1 MHFQVVPSF
10 CAAAPSRCPLPAH
23 PPARARAETHKLLS
37 VGLACAW
44 ACAFALPDA
53 RAQSLPDPALL
64 MQEQLRRIESGA
76 PTLTAPPRAELP
88 AAIRSQAPE
97 GASTARIHEIQF
109 SRSELLSADELR
121 ALAQPYVGR
130 TLTSMD
136 LQQLLDGIAALYQSR
151 NVLTAVGVL
160 PQQDLQS
167 GLLRVLLVEGRLGDV
182 TVKAEAP
189 LAPDWVKAWFNLPAG
204 EVIGSEPLRK
214 RLVLFNLASDH
225 QAQAQFVPGARFGVS
240 DLAVE
245 VVEQKPLQTW
255 AMVDTYSGQA
265 KGKHST
271 ALGLRWAPATS
282 RGGRLDAAVL
292 GNATGHTLTSSFSM
306 PLGVDGWRAGVNAA
320 LSRSDIRLPA
330 GDGSPDLVLQG
341 SSQSI
346 GAELEHTWVLRAP
359 WLLTSSM
366 SLGSLSSRTDLAGVT
381 LVESELDKLAVSVR
395 LSHETATSK
404 AHLRTSLVTARSAG
418 ASHGYL
424 DMGAQWRQAIDARG
438 LWQFRASGLLRT
450 NDRGLPGSSDAFS
463 LGGQDSL
470 RGFDANTVMGS
481 SGHALQLELRRLLL
495 NSGYRRLEGFGFLD
509 TGRARTV
516 GMAQAAASVGMG
528 IQAQLS
534 EVVGLDLTLSRQTHG
549 LQTDRNRANLRLVAA
564 W

>member
-1 MHFQVVPSF
+1 MHFQVALFVRV
-10 CAAAPSRCPLPAH
+10 AAPRRSPLTTH
-23 PPARARAETHKLLS
+23 IARARAETHKLLS

-44 ACAFALPDA
+44 ACAFAPPA
-53 RAQSLPDPALL
+53 AQAQSLPNPALL

-76 PTLTAPPRAELP
+76 STLNAPPQAELP
-88 AAIRSQAPE
+88 SVTRSQAPE
-97 GASTARIHEIQF
+97 GASTARIQEIQF
-109 SRSELLSADELR
+109 SRSEMLRADELR

-130 TLTSMD
+130 ALTTTD
-136 LQQLLDGIAALYQSR
+136 LQQLLDAIAALYQSR

-182 TVKAEAP
+182 TVKADP
-189 LAPDWVKAWFNLPAG
+189 TLAQEWVKAWFALPAG

-245 VVEQKPLQTW
+245 VVEQTPLQTW
-255 AMVDTYSGQA
+255 AMVDTYPGDT
-265 KGKHST
+265 KGKHSM
-271 ALGLRWAPATS
+271 ALGLRWAPVTA

-292 GNATGHTLTSSFSM
+292 GNAKGGTLTSSYSM
-306 PLGVDGWRAGVNAA
+306 PIGVDGWRAGLNAA
-320 LSRSDIRLPA
+320 LSRSDILLPA

-346 GAELEHTWVLRAP
+346 GAELEHTWVLGAP
-359 WLLTSSM
+359 WLLTSSV
-366 SLGSLSSRTDLAGVT
+366 SLGSLSSKTDLDGIT
-381 LVESELDKLAVSVR
+381 LVENELDKLAVSVR

-404 AHLRTSLVTARSAG
+404 AHLRTSLVTARSGG

-424 DMGAQWRQAIDARG
+424 DLSAQWRQAIDARG
-438 LWQFRASGLLRT
+438 LWQFRTSGLLRT
-450 NDRGLPGSSDAFS
+450 NDRGSPGSSDAFS

-481 SGHALQLELRRLLL
+481 SGRAVQLELRRQLL
-495 NSGYRRLEGFGFLD
+495 NTGNRRLEGFAFLD
-509 TGRARTV
+509 TGRARTA
-516 GMAQAAASVGMG
+516 GKAQAAASVGLG
-528 IQAQLS
+528 IQAQLN
-534 EVVGLDLTLSRQTHG
+534 EVVGIDLTLSRQTQG
-549 LQTDRNRANLRLVAA
+549 LQAERHRANLRLVAA

>member
-1 MHFQVVPSF
+1 MHFQV
-10 CAAAPSRCPLPAH
+10 APSAHAASPARCPLPAH
-23 PPARARAETHKLLS
+23 IPRARASTHKLLS

-76 PTLTAPPRAELP
+76 STLTAPPQAELP
-88 AAIRSQAPE
+88 SATRSQAPE
-97 GASTARIHEIQF
+97 GASTARIQEIQF
-109 SRSELLSADELR
+109 SRSELLNADELR

-130 TLTSMD
+130 SLSTTD
-136 LQQLLDGIAALYQSR
+136 LQQLLDEVAALYESK

-167 GLLRVLLVEGRLGDV
+167 GLLRVLLVEGRLGEV
-182 TVKAEAP
+182 IVKADAP
-189 LAPDWVKAWFNLPAG
+189 LAPDWVKAWFTLPAG

-225 QAQAQFVPGARFGVS
+225 QAQAQFVPGVRFGVS

-245 VVEQKPLQTW
+245 VIEQEKLQTW
-255 AMVDTYSGQA
+255 AMVDTYPGQDE
-265 KGKHST
+265 GGHSL
-271 ALGLRWAPATS
+271 ALGLRWAPVSA

-292 GNATGHTLTSSFSM
+292 GTADGRTLTGSFSM
-306 PLGVDGWRAGVNAA
+306 PIGVEGWRAGVNAA

-330 GDGSPDLVLQG
+330 GNTGPDLVLQG
-341 SSQSI
+341 SSQSV
-346 GAELEHTWVLRAP
+346 GAELEHTWVLAAP
-359 WLLTSSM
+359 WLLTSSV
-366 SLGSLSSRTDLAGVT
+366 SLGSLSSKTDLDGVT
-381 LVESELDKLAVSVR
+381 LVENELDKLAVSIR

-424 DMGAQWRQAIDARG
+424 DMSGQWRQAIDARG
-438 LWQFRASGLLRT
+438 LWHFRAVGLLRT
-450 NDRGLPGSSDAFS
+450 NNRGLPSSGDAFS

-470 RGFDANTVMGS
+470 RGFDANSVMGAT
-481 SGHALQLELRRLLL
+481 GRALQLELRRQLL
-495 NSGYRRLEGFGFLD
+495 NTGNRRLEGLAFVD
-509 TGRARTV
+509 TGRARTAGV
-516 GMAQAAASVGMG
+516 EQAARSVGVG
-528 IQAQLS
+528 LLAQLS
-534 EVVGLDLTLSRQTHG
+534 EAVGLDLTLSHQTKG
-549 LQTDRNRANLRLVAA
+549 LQGERNRINLRLVAG